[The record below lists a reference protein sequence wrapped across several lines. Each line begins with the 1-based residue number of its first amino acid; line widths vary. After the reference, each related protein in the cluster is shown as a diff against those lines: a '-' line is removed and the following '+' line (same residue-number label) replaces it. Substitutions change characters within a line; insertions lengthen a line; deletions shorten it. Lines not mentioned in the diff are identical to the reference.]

1 MTFGYLK
8 GNKMKIT
15 DNTKNLTFIAL
26 MTAFIC
32 ILGPLSIPIG
42 PVPVSLQ
49 NFAIYLALYIVGMKR
64 GTIAFLLYMLLGL
77 VGLPVFAGFTG
88 GLQKIVGPTGG
99 YLVGFIFMTVLAGWV
114 LDNYYQNRIL
124 CVAGMFLATCIPYLL
139 GTLWL
144 SHSAGM
150 RLASVFAVG
159 VMPFVLEDLAKMV
172 VAAIVGPR
180 LRERLDKAG
189 VITYAKKS

>member
-1 MTFGYLK
+1 
-8 GNKMKIT
+8 MKIT

-49 NFAIYLALYIVGMKR
+49 NFAIYLVLYIVGMKR
-64 GTIAFLLYMLLGL
+64 GTIAFLLYILLGL

-88 GLQKIVGPTGG
+88 GLQKMVGPTGG

-114 LDNYYQNRIL
+114 LDRYYQKSIL

-144 SHSAGM
+144 SHSTGIGFSAAFAAG
-150 RLASVFAVG
+150 VV
-159 VMPFVLEDLAKMV
+159 PFVPVDLAKMV
-172 VAAIVGPR
+172 VAAIVGPQ
-180 LRERLDKAG
+180 LRERLDKGGIIA
-189 VITYAKKS
+189 YAKKS

>member
-1 MTFGYLK
+1 
-8 GNKMKIT
+8 MKIT

-49 NFAIYLALYIVGMKR
+49 NFAIYLVLYIVGMKR
-64 GTIAFLLYMLLGL
+64 GTVAFLLYMLLGL
-77 VGLPVFAGFTG
+77 MGLPVFAGFTG
-88 GLQKIVGPTGG
+88 GLQKIAGPTGG
-99 YLVGFIFMTVLAGWV
+99 YLVGFIGMAVLAGWV
-114 LDNYYQNRIL
+114 VDHYSQKRIR

-144 SHSAGM
+144 AHSTGIGFAAAFAAG
-150 RLASVFAVG
+150 VV
-159 VMPFVLEDLAKMV
+159 PFVPVDLAKMA
-172 VAAIVGPR
+172 VAAVVGPQ
-180 LRERLDKAG
+180 LRERLAKAG
-189 VITYAKKS
+189 IVADAKKA